1 MTKSTVTRKAAL
13 TAGIIALDYFNMEN
27 IRPDS
32 MGNLDYAEAIQVLVK
47 MVEQV
52 SKPRKAVV
60 SKARKINENLARE
73 IVKAMTENGTP
84 SLTSKEIVALGLP
97 EITTTQK
104 AAAVMRVAEE
114 LGLASKVKEGK
125 NIRYTIAIA
134 DDSTE
139 DE

>member
-60 SKARKINENLARE
+60 SKARKINENLAAE
-73 IVKAMTENGTP
+73 VCKHIPAEG
-84 SLTSKEIVALGLP
+84 LTSKEIVALGLP

-125 NIRYTIAIA
+125 NIRYVIATA
-134 DDSTE
+134 DDSAE

>member
-32 MGNLDYAEAIQVLVK
+32 MGDLDYAEAIQVLVK

-60 SKARKINENLARE
+60 SKARKINENLAAE
-73 IVKAMTENGTP
+73 VCKHIPAEGL
-84 SLTSKEIVALGLP
+84 SSKEIVALGLP

-104 AAAVMRVAEE
+104 AVAVMRVAEE

-125 NIRYTIAIA
+125 NIRYVIATA
-134 DDSTE
+134 DDSAE

>member
-1 MTKSTVTRKAAL
+1 MTKSTVTRKVAL
-13 TAGIIALDYFNMEN
+13 TAGIIALDYLNMEN
-27 IRPDS
+27 VRPES
-32 MGNLDYAEAIQVLVK
+32 MGDLDYAEAIQVLVK

-52 SKPRKAVV
+52 SKPRKTVV
-60 SKARKINENLARE
+60 SKARKINENLAAE
-73 IVKAMTENGTP
+73 VCKHIPAEG
-84 SLTSKEIVALGLP
+84 LTSKEIVALGLP

-125 NIRYTIAIA
+125 NIRYVIATA
-134 DDSTE
+134 DDSAE

>member
-27 IRPDS
+27 IRPES

-60 SKARKINENLARE
+60 SKARKINENLAAE
-73 IVKAMTENGTP
+73 VCKHIPAEG
-84 SLTSKEIVALGLP
+84 LTSKEIVALGLP

-125 NIRYTIAIA
+125 NIRYVIATA
-134 DDSTE
+134 DDSAE

>member
-32 MGNLDYAEAIQVLVK
+32 MGDLDYAEAIQVLVK

-60 SKARKINENLARE
+60 SKARKINENLAAE
-73 IVKAMTENGTP
+73 VCKHIPAEG
-84 SLTSKEIVALGLP
+84 LTSKEIVALGLP

-125 NIRYTIAIA
+125 NIRYVIATA
-134 DDSTE
+134 DDSAE

>member
-32 MGNLDYAEAIQVLVK
+32 MGDLDYAEAIQVLVK
-47 MVEQV
+47 MVEQI

-60 SKARKINENLARE
+60 SKARKINENLAAE
-73 IVKAMTENGTP
+73 VCKHIPAEG
-84 SLTSKEIVALGLP
+84 LTSKEIVALGLP

-125 NIRYTIAIA
+125 NIRYVIATA
-134 DDSTE
+134 DDAAE

>member
-27 IRPDS
+27 IRPDN
-32 MGNLDYAEAIQVLVK
+32 MGNLDYVEAIQVLVK

-60 SKARKINENLARE
+60 SKARKINENLAAE
-73 IVKAMTENGTP
+73 VCKHIPAEG
-84 SLTSKEIVALGLP
+84 LTSKEIVALGLP

-125 NIRYTIAIA
+125 NIRYVIATA
-134 DDSTE
+134 DDSAE

>member
-32 MGNLDYAEAIQVLVK
+32 MGDLDYAEAIQVLVK

-60 SKARKINENLARE
+60 SKARKINENLAAE
-73 IVKAMTENGTP
+73 VCKHIPAEG
-84 SLTSKEIVALGLP
+84 LTSKEIVALGLP

-114 LGLASKVKEGK
+114 LSLASKVKEGK
-125 NIRYTIAIA
+125 NIRYVIATA
-134 DDSTE
+134 DDAAE